1 MSKVY
6 IFFAD
11 GLEEIEGL
19 TVVDMLR
26 RVGIDISI
34 VSING
39 TLTVTG
45 SHKIQIGAD
54 MLLSDINTEDGCMFI
69 LPGGMPG
76 TTYLGENETV
86 CHILKDAAAAGKYVG
101 AICAAP
107 SVLGNLGLL
116 KGKMATSYPS
126 FLTEDMGAIIST
138 DPVVV
143 DGNIITSRGMG
154 TAIEF
159 AAELIALLKDRDT
172 AEELKA
178 SIMYEANC

>member
-39 TLTVTG
+39 TLKITG
-45 SHKIQIGAD
+45 SHKIEIGAD
-54 MLLSDINTEDGCMFI
+54 MLLSDVDVNDGSMFI

-76 TTYLGENETV
+76 TTNLGENETV
-86 CHILKDAAAAGKYVG
+86 CSILKEAYAAGKYIG

-107 SVLGNLGLL
+107 SVLGNLGFL
-116 KGKMATSYPS
+116 KGKKATSYPE
-126 FLTEDMGAIIST
+126 FLTEEMGATITT

-143 DGNIITSRGMG
+143 DGNVITSRGMG

-159 AAELIALLKDRDT
+159 AAELIALLKDRET
-172 AEELKA
+172 AKELKD
-178 SIMYEANC
+178 SIMYKC